1 MGFAHTGISSEMR
14 YINNTVVDIDIHMPT
29 EDCHSGAPGESSLL
43 RGNLIKGGYYDNAP
57 PICT

>member
-1 MGFAHTGISSEMR
+1 MR